1 MIAVCVYLLACS
13 NVQRCIE
20 VLGVGEQA
28 ILVGLRGAA
37 ISVMRH
43 GEVENQVTAPS
54 GVLQVVED
62 LDVPALLP
70 ILGAGRDTML
80 RPNP

>member
-1 MIAVCVYLLACS
+1 
-13 NVQRCIE
+13 
-20 VLGVGEQA
+20 
-28 ILVGLRGAA
+28 
-37 ISVMRH
+37 MRH

-62 LDVPALLP
+62 LNVTAFLP

-80 RPNP
+80 RPNPVTCGGIAGLGGPPSSRVPWGRLSELCKC

>member
-1 MIAVCVYLLACS
+1 MSTNKQLYLS
-13 NVQRCIE
+13 
-20 VLGVGEQA
+20 
-28 ILVGLRGAA
+28 
-37 ISVMRH
+37 H

-62 LDVPALLP
+62 LNVTAFLP

-80 RPNP
+80 RPNPVTCCAE